1 MGSTRPGG
9 SLSRD
14 FRGDADG
21 RDLSL
26 AVVVS
31 RFNRMVTDRLLAG
44 AREALTGHG
53 VNPGRVDFAHVPG
66 SFELPLAA
74 HRLAESGRYE
84 AVVCLGAVIRGETPH
99 FEYVAAQSASGIA
112 RVTLDTGVPIIFG
125 VITAD
130 TLEQALD
137 RAGGKSGNKGFDAVV
152 AAIEMAN
159 LMKRIDATGGERS
172 LPTTGSRPEGAEEE

>member
-1 MGSTRPGG
+1 
-9 SLSRD
+9 LSRD
-14 FRGDADG
+14 FQGDADG

-44 AREALTGHG
+44 ARKALKGHG
-53 VNPGRVDFAHVPG
+53 VDPSRVDFAHVPG

-112 RVTLDTGVPIIFG
+112 RVTLDTGVPVIFG
-125 VITAD
+125 VVTAD

-137 RAGGKSGNKGFDAVV
+137 RAGGRSGNKGFDAVV
-152 AAIEMAN
+152 TAIEMAN
-159 LMKRIDATGGERS
+159 LMKRIDATGGERA

>member
-1 MGSTRPGG
+1 
-9 SLSRD
+9 LSRD
-14 FRGDADG
+14 FQGDADG

-31 RFNRMVTDRLLAG
+31 RFNKMVTDRLLAG
-44 AREALTGHG
+44 AREALTGQG
-53 VNPGRVDFAHVPG
+53 VDPSRADFAHVPG

-74 HRLAESGRYE
+74 HRLAESGRYQ

-125 VITAD
+125 VVTAD

-137 RAGGKSGNKGFDAVV
+137 RAGGRSGNKGFDAVIT
-152 AAIEMAN
+152 AIEMAN
-159 LMKRIDATGGERS
+159 LMKRIDDSGRERA
-172 LPTTGSRPEGAEEE
+172 LPTTGSRPEVAKEE